1 MNIVSSCCPE
11 VCLYTH
17 RLIQRSVLIRHKWH
31 ISVTALLPKALEN
44 VTEEGGKILRV
55 VGCWGRLCYSV
66 FWTTGRDCCTHKP
79 QWQIKPVSLP
89 ARMKRALQGPTPKL
103 RKGEAVPWPLQLQFS
118 HMVTCNLQERNLSK
132 NRTRSQKLFSAPQP
146 PARTFSELFPGVLP
160 QLAIVYFFFSLPNVF
175 ASDWRSTWWDG
186 TSDLCRQESGGGRK
200 PRMRKNTPT
209 LPAYVVTG

>member
-103 RKGEAVPWPLQLQFS
+103 RKGEAVPWPLQLQFN
-118 HMVTCNLQERNLSK
+118 HMVTCNLQERTHL
-132 NRTRSQKLFSAPQP
+132 RTGPG
-146 PARTFSELFPGVLP
+146 ARNSF
-160 QLAIVYFFFSLPNVF
+160 QLPNFQQGHSQNCSLGSCPSWPLSISFSHYLMFLQVTEGPRGEM
-175 ASDWRSTWWDG
+175 AQV
-186 TSDLCRQESGGGRK
+186 TSVDKRVEGDVSPEWGRTLLLCQH
-200 PRMRKNTPT
+200 M
-209 LPAYVVTG
+209 